1 VARYKAKI
9 GIPWY
14 ANSPRSPDLNII
26 ENVWRILK
34 QRLKQALR
42 TRRGL
47 DMEGVKR
54 LILDLW
60 DDIDIEDI
68 NTLVSSMPDRIDEYL
83 RCKGMNTPI

>member
-54 LILDLW
+54 LILNLW

-68 NTLVSSMPDRIDEYL
+68 NTLVSSMPDRIDQCL
-83 RCKGMNTPI
+83 RRKGMNTPI